1 MKTTSETSRRRVVQV
16 PLAEKI
22 ALDYTEVAALGLC
35 SERKLREHLATG
47 RVKRAVLRDGRRVRF
62 LRTVLIEELQE
73 MQAKS

>member
-1 MKTTSETSRRRVVQV
+1 VKTMPTQAPRHRVVEV

-35 SERKLREHLATG
+35 SERKLREHIATG

-62 LRTVLIEELQE
+62 LRAVLIEELQE
-73 MQAKS
+73 LPRS